1 MFWNWDQILQ
11 ELAINWYNWYQVRSA
26 HVQHTTG
33 TWHVLHVILF
43 YLQSILEAILFLF
56 QIKQKK
62 DIYW

>member
-26 HVQHTTG
+26 HMYNILPVC
-33 TWHVLHVILF
+33 VILF
-43 YLQSILEAILFLF
+43 YLQSILGTILFLF